1 MNSTELDFDPY
12 AVWLNVQSNGHPL
25 NAYEILGLE
34 VFEANQVRLRAA
46 ISRKREM
53 LLARRPE
60 ADPELW
66 QTVNVE
72 LEAAIATLQSSDRR
86 AVLDAT
92 LRRRGQ
98 GPARKELPPAIPAA
112 LPVTNGK
119 ALICRHCQQE
129 NSPQRRFCGGCG
141 QSLWEKCPACS
152 TELSTSE
159 RFCGNCG
166 AEVKGQREDQERA
179 LQEKF
184 EQARALAAA
193 HRYERAIGLLR
204 SVAALD
210 DPRFAALAETALAEI
225 LRTEATEQRQKKL
238 AAIAL
243 QQGEELLA
251 GRSYEAAMQV
261 LDSIPEPMRTQEIN
275 TCLERAQSQ
284 WKELLALS
292 GEIRTLVEARRTS
305 ELFPKLERLLA
316 LKPDHMQAQKLATQL
331 REQLLAAATKRL
343 NEHLYTDALKLLEQI
358 PAFVRNEEVES
369 ATDKALELSVLL
381 TELRSAPLALQSTL
395 AVVQKLVKFAPANK
409 EAARLVDE
417 LKVRVAAKP
426 ETVRAA
432 APIWT
437 KAPQRTRV
445 LLPAEWLGYFTRLA
459 CEDAGGAKTL
469 RESPG
474 QFFVALGLALQ
485 GIDEADTAVNLM
497 PVEKAGLLSKLPFSF
512 GKKLPTAAWGLD
524 LGESG
529 LRAIKLSKDAKS
541 GVLKLEA
548 CEHISHSQPLVQIE
562 KSLER
567 EEVAA
572 VTLKEFLGRAQTEG
586 SRLIASV
593 SGQRVLGRFFD
604 LPPMAGKKVAEA
616 VQFEAKH
623 QIPVPLEDLSWA
635 YDIQG
640 VAGGDGGKE
649 QDERPRKILLVASRL
664 VHVQAQAALFK
675 AAGITIDELTPD
687 CLALHNAFQFE
698 FHSENAKAAAVVDV
712 GLDSTNFLVSAPRA
726 AWFRSFGLGGEN
738 FTQAL
743 ARHFQLTRE
752 QAEELKRKPAKA
764 RRYSLYCA
772 TQEPLFVQLVS
783 ELERSL
789 SSYSRFSAEP
799 AEKLYGVGGAFQTHG
814 LLRYLRWGK

>member
-1 MNSTELDFDPY
+1 
-12 AVWLNVQSNGHPL
+12 
-25 NAYEILGLE
+25 
-34 VFEANQVRLRAA
+34 
-46 ISRKREM
+46 M
-53 LLARRPE
+53 L
-60 ADPELW
+60 
-66 QTVNVE
+66 Q
-72 LEAAIATLQSSDRR
+72 
-86 AVLDAT
+86 
-92 LRRRGQ
+92 
-98 GPARKELPPAIPAA
+98 
-112 LPVTNGK
+112 
-119 ALICRHCQQE
+119 
-129 NSPQRRFCGGCG
+129 
-141 QSLWEKCPACS
+141 
-152 TELSTSE
+152 
-159 RFCGNCG
+159 
-166 AEVKGQREDQERA
+166 
-179 LQEKF
+179 
-184 EQARALAAA
+184 QAREFAAA
-193 HRYERAIGLLR
+193 HRYGQAVQLLEVLASR
-204 SVAALD
+204 GNESAEVAAAAAAEIPQAQL
-210 DPRFAALAETALAEI
+210 REKRQKELAALTY
-225 LRTEATEQRQKKL
+225 
-238 AAIAL
+238 
-243 QQGEELLA
+243 QQGLELLA
-251 GRSYEAAMQV
+251 GRAYEAAVEV
-261 LDSIPEPMRTQEIN
+261 LESIPEPLRTQEIN
-275 TCLERAQSQ
+275 NCLERAQSQ
-284 WKELLALS
+284 WKELLALH
-292 GEIRTLVEARRTS
+292 GEIRTLIEARRTS

-316 LKPDHMQAQKLATQL
+316 LKPDHSQAQKLATQL

-358 PAFVRNEEVES
+358 PTFARNEEVES

-409 EAARLVDE
+409 EAARLAE
-417 LKVRVAAKP
+417 EFKARVAAKP
-426 ETVRAA
+426 EAVRAA
-432 APIWT
+432 APVWT

-445 LLPAEWLGYFTRLA
+445 LLPVEWLGYFTRLA
-459 CEDAGGAKTL
+459 CEDAGGFKTL

-485 GIDEADTAVNLM
+485 GIDEADTAVNLL
-497 PVEKAGLLSKLPFSF
+497 PAEKTGLLSKLPFSF

-541 GVLKLEA
+541 GVVKLEA
-548 CEHISHSQPLVQIE
+548 CEHIAHSQPLVQIE

-586 SRLIASV
+586 SRLVASL
-593 SGQRVLGRFFD
+593 SSQRVLGRFFD

-640 VAGGDGGKE
+640 LMPAAGGKE
-649 QDERPRKILLVASRL
+649 QDERPRKILLVAARL
-664 VHVQAQAALFK
+664 AHVQAQAALFK
-675 AAGITIDELTPD
+675 AAGVTIDELMPD

-698 FHSENAKAAAVVDV
+698 FHSDNAKPAAVVDI
-712 GLDSTNFLVSAPRA
+712 GLDCTNFLVSAPRTC
-726 AWFRSFGLGGEN
+726 WFRSFGLGGEN

-783 ELERSL
+783 EIERSL
-789 SSYSRFSAEP
+789 ASYSRFSAETV
-799 AEKLYGVGGAFQTHG
+799 EKLYGVGGAFQTHG

>member
-12 AVWLNVQSNGHPL
+12 AAWLNVQTNGHPL

-34 VFEANQVRLRAA
+34 VFEASQTRLRAA
-46 ISRKREM
+46 IARKREM

-60 ADPELW
+60 ADPEVW
-66 QTVNVE
+66 QTLNAE
-72 LEAAIATLQSSDRR
+72 LETAIATLQSSERR

-98 GPARKELPPAIPAA
+98 GPARKELPPASPAT
-112 LPVTNGK
+112 LPATNGK

-129 NSPQRRFCGGCG
+129 NSPHRRFCGGCG
-141 QSLWEKCPACS
+141 KSLWEKCPACS

-166 AEVKGQREDQERA
+166 AEVHGQREEQVRA
-179 LQEKF
+179 VQEKLD
-184 EQARALAAA
+184 QARALAAA

-210 DPRFAALAETALAEI
+210 DPRFAALAETALPEI
-225 LRTEATEQRQKKL
+225 LRTEAAEKRQKKL

-275 TCLERAQSQ
+275 DCLERAQNQ

-292 GEIRTLVEARRTS
+292 GEIRTLIEAKRTN

-316 LKPDHMQAQKLATQL
+316 LKPDHPQAQKLATQL

-343 NEHLYTDALKLLEQI
+343 NEHLYADALKLLEQI
-358 PAFVRNEEVES
+358 PAFARNEEVES

-381 TELRSAPLALQSTL
+381 TELRSAPLALPSTL
-395 AVVQKLVKFAPANK
+395 AIVQKLVKFAPANK
-409 EAARLVDE
+409 EAARLAE
-417 LKVRVAAKP
+417 EFRVRVAAKP
-426 ETVRAA
+426 DTVRAA
-432 APIWT
+432 APAWV
-437 KAPQRTRV
+437 KAPQRTRLV
-445 LLPAEWLGYFTRLA
+445 VPVEWLGYFTRLA
-459 CEDAGGAKTL
+459 CEDATAAKTL

-485 GIDEADTAVNLM
+485 GINDADTAVNLL
-497 PVEKAGLLSKLPFSF
+497 PAEKSGLLGKIPFSF
-512 GKKLPTAAWGLD
+512 GKKPPAVSWGLD

-541 GVLKLEA
+541 GVVKLEA
-548 CEHISHSQPLVQIE
+548 CEHIFHSQPLVQIE

-586 SRLIASV
+586 CRLVASL
-593 SGQRVLGRFFD
+593 SSQRVLGRFFD

-640 VAGGDGGKE
+640 LVPTAGGKE
-649 QDERPRKILLVASRL
+649 QDERPRKILLVAARL
-664 VHVQAQAALFK
+664 THVQAQAALFK

-687 CLALHNAFQFE
+687 CLALHNAYQFE
-698 FHSENAKAAAVVDV
+698 FHSDNARPNALVDI
-712 GLDSTNFLVSAPRA
+712 GLDCTNFLISAPRA

-752 QAEELKRKPAKA
+752 QAEELKSKPAKA

-783 ELERSL
+783 EIERSL
-789 SSYSRFSAEP
+789 ASYSRFSAEP
-799 AEKLYGVGGAFQTHG
+799 AEKVYGVGGAFQTHG